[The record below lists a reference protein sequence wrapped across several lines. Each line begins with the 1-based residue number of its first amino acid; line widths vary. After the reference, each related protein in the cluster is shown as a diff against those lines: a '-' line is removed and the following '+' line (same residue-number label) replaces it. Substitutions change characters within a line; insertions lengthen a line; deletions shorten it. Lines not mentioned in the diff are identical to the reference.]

1 MKFLSIFLSS
11 ILLLFLCAC
20 GGNNSGEVYKTAGL
34 AEADTLLEASY
45 DAFDSNDFAKAQEY
59 GEKALAIYIEAEDT
73 INQRDCYTHL
83 CACYMRTSD
92 AERAITMG
100 FKALHIDSLRHD
112 YEAMGSA
119 YNNIAAVYLSIK
131 DNENARKFIDRSL
144 EMDRIVAMPSQ
155 HLCILALP
163 ARCITNWE
171 TTTRRCSLPHWL
183 TRRTRKQTTR

>member
-11 ILLLFLCAC
+11 LLLLFLCAC

-45 DAFDSNDFAKAQEY
+45 DAFDSNDFVKAQDY
-59 GEKALAIYIEAEDT
+59 GEKALTIYIEAEDT
-73 INQRDCYTHL
+73 LNQRDCYTHL

-144 EMDRIVAMPSQ
+144 EMDRIVGNAKSASV
-155 HLCILALP
+155 HLGIACEVYNKLGIYDVALQFATLAY
-163 ARCITNWE
+163 
-171 TTTRRCSLPHWL
+171 
-183 TRRTRKQTTR
+183 

>member
-144 EMDRIVAMPSQ
+144 EMDRIVGNAKSASV
-155 HLCILALP
+155 HLGIACEVYNKLGNYDEALMFATLAY
-163 ARCITNWE
+163 E
-171 TTTRRCSLPHWL
+171 
-183 TRRTRKQTTR
+183 KDK